1 MRINKNLFVSLGI
14 YAFLIS
20 CTASRPAAYVI
31 INNESSETI
40 PIDLLISNRQ
50 EGKLRE
56 RISHSVRPGLQHI
69 PVKKFPKGSYSVEV
83 NANDGMISKKYPLAL
98 DTDRWI
104 MITYMNDD
112 STGIQKK
119 YGYVDTADLKKVN
132 GKYTGINLYV
142 ENRRPPNL

>member
-1 MRINKNLFVSLGI
+1 MRVNKNLF
-14 YAFLIS
+14 FLLVVVTYLVS

-40 PIDLLISNRQ
+40 PIDLVICNQ
-50 EGKLRE
+50 QAGKQRE
-56 RISHSVRPGLQHI
+56 KISHSIKPGLQHI

-83 NANDGMISKKYPLAL
+83 NANAGLISKKYPLAL

-119 YGYVDTADLKKVN
+119 YGYVDTTDLKKIN

>member
-1 MRINKNLFVSLGI
+1 MRINKNLVYLFGV
-14 YAFLIS
+14 YACLLS

-40 PIDLLISNRQ
+40 PIDLLIYNQ
-50 EGKLRE
+50 HEGKQKE

-83 NANDGMISKKYPLAL
+83 KANAGVISKKYPLAL

-119 YGYVDTADLKKVN
+119 YGYVDTTDLKKIN